1 MPIAPPKQPQE
12 LYRQDLRDR
21 IAAIAPESLLDV
33 GCGKGELLRAA
44 TLIACPHRV
53 GLEVAAADVGPLR
66 EQGVDVRQGRA
77 EALPFEDRSF
87 DVVVLEYVAHHL
99 EGLERGLAEAA
110 RVARIAVLV
119 LDPWYDLAVPSQRV
133 AREFDEW
140 SKVIDRRTGLVHNS
154 CPSAADL
161 AAPFLALGG
170 FAIDYSQR
178 LALCS
183 VSMETLEATARDQ
196 LAQIPSDGDVERSL
210 QRILAQA
217 RRDGMSEDGALL
229 LSAARY

>member
-12 LYRQDLRDR
+12 LYRLDLRDR

-44 TLIACPHRV
+44 TLTACPRRV
-53 GLEVAAADVGPLR
+53 GLEVATADVGPLR

-99 EGLERGLAEAA
+99 EDLERGLAEAA

-140 SKVIDRRTGLVHNS
+140 LKVIDRRTGLVHNS

-183 VSMETLEATARDQ
+183 VPMETLEATARDQ

-229 LSAARY
+229 LSAARH